1 MGSSNSYH
9 KSLTSTTGFPPYSE
23 AERKLNSEFWRWI
36 FFCSVMF
43 LAYCCIY
50 ILAYYS
56 WHLVMFL
63 TSKKSS
69 QRAMELTEV
78 RMIQAQVLELDQ
90 ELHLGSH
97 RVVPWSPLS
106 WAFPLP
112 SYKNPPPSKSPA
124 WKCSQRKI
132 QWTNNKFLL
141 CCTVIFQQREDIEN
155 FQRDFHYRL
164 IRRPSVLTAF
174 FPLDFLPC
182 TGSFPSN
189 NCNFFWH
196 FLSFFTIRL
205 FSSSVKRQRV
215 SYGLI

>member
-9 KSLTSTTGFPPYSE
+9 KSMTSTTGFPPYSE

-36 FFCSVMF
+36 FFCYVLGKQARSHSRGQWNS
-43 LAYCCIY
+43 LRWGWSKPK
-50 ILAYYS
+50 S
-56 WHLVMFL
+56 W
-63 TSKKSS
+63 SWIKSFS
-69 QRAMELTEV
+69 LGLTEF
-78 RMIQAQVLELDQ
+78 Q
-90 ELHLGSH
+90 
-97 RVVPWSPLS
+97 VPWSPLS

-112 SYKNPPPSKSPA
+112 NHKNPPPNKSPA

-141 CCTVIFQQREDIEN
+141 CCTVISQQREDIEN

-164 IRRPSVLTAF
+164 IRRPSALTAL
-174 FPLDFLPC
+174 FPLYFLLC

-205 FSSSVKRQRV
+205 FSSSAKRQRV